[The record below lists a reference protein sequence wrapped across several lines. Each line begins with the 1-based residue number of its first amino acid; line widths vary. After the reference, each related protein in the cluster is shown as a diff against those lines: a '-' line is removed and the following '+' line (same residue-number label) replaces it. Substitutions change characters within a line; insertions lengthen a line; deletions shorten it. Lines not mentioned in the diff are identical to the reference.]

1 MSDYEIKNSKL
12 SGSISSIKASL
23 FDVTSELNVKILSLN
38 ESTNE
43 EDIKLKKALID
54 RLSNIMKLSN
64 SINDEIISIDKNLD
78 GNLEVSKDNNS
89 IEETEEDDNT
99 VVISDKAIDDMMNVE
114 NEDDVTEVNIGTEE
128 VKEEAPAEE
137 NKPVQQEDRGDAVVL
152 DLNAYEKLKGKN
164 LSSDDS
170 PETEAREE
178 DTSVEGS
185 GEKLFDLD
193 NVGEVELNEEMKTT
207 ETSDTTISPVNIA
220 ELDQADAIS
229 LKLTDYEKLKGKKLD
244 NDDSE
249 KKEETSEENES
260 VEEEPVVTE
269 EKKEVVEETPVEENT
284 DTDTTEEAS
293 EEDDEEEAEVTEDT
307 VEEDDVEDDSDEE
320 ESEEEE
326 EVSEEEVEETPV
338 TEETPVVEENTEE
351 TKVEETPEVKEEP
364 VVEEKPQLS
373 DAEKSIEQQK
383 EAVTNKK
390 ISYIINKDTID
401 PAKAILVTSLQFEKL
416 LLSRDEQKT
425 LCKLRKFMVMPGE
438 REESVDLEAM
448 LQQAEELYKKGDT
461 AAAEELYNKISE
473 LNKN

>member
-1 MSDYEIKNSKL
+1 MSDYEIKNGKL

-23 FDVTSELNVKILSLN
+23 FDVTSELNTRILSLS

-43 EDIKLKKALID
+43 EDIKLKKELIN

-78 GNLEVSKDNNS
+78 GNIEVSKENNS

-128 VKEEAPAEE
+128 VKEETPVEE
-137 NKPVQQEDRGDAVVL
+137 NKPVQQDNGDAIVL
-152 DLNAYEKLKGKN
+152 DLSAYEKLKGKN
-164 LSSDDS
+164 VSSDDS
-170 PETEAREE
+170 DETEVKEE
-178 DTSVEGS
+178 DTAVEGN

-207 ETSDTTISPVNIA
+207 ETTSTTESPVNVA
-220 ELDQADAIS
+220 ELDQGDAIS

-249 KKEETSEENES
+249 EKEESPEENES
-260 VEEEPVVTE
+260 VEEPVITDEVSE
-269 EKKEVVEETPVEENT
+269 EKTEVK
-284 DTDTTEEAS
+284 
-293 EEDDEEEAEVTEDT
+293 
-307 VEEDDVEDDSDEE
+307 
-320 ESEEEE
+320 E
-326 EVSEEEVEETPV
+326 EVSEEEVEDSTDEEPEV
-338 TEETPVVEENTEE
+338 NEETPVEDDTEEAEVTEEAPVEENTESDTTKEVTEEKVEEAPVVTEPTEE

-364 VVEEKPQLS
+364 VVEEKPQLT

-390 ISYIINKDTID
+390 ISYIINKDNID

-425 LCKLRKFMVMPGE
+425 LCKLRKYMVMPGE
-438 REESVDLEAM
+438 REETVDLEAM
-448 LQQAEELYKKGDT
+448 LQEAEDLYKKGDT